1 MTGPVA
7 RFGRRGVALILIGV
21 AWLGFDREGLHL
33 RSMEVNALIR
43 LATQALETA

>member
-21 AWLGFDREGLHL
+21 AWLGFGLTVGAL
-33 RSMEVNALIR
+33 SEVDA
-43 LATQALETA
+43 